1 MATAAPTPT
10 PNAPP
15 NPLEVLVPQTD
26 EGRQLLQAGGGNP
39 SSAAASRTIEEFS
52 QVVLSHLSKIYT
64 SITSGQALDK
74 AQTAKFLQEIQ
85 HDPDVPITG
94 LDKDVNGFNDFLL
107 YMSSP
112 SSSALATPE
121 RHDLGRPLSNYFIST
136 SHNTYLTGNQL
147 YSPSS
152 TDAYKNVLLRGCRC
166 LEIDVWDG
174 VSNPR
179 EHADADED
187 ESQASKWRSGLHSR
201 FSEGLDKLKAR
212 ARSGSSPNRGHHHSL
227 SSSSNKESAPTDE
240 RRAEP
245 RVLHGHTLTKEVTF
259 RAVCHAI
266 RETAFVATDLPV
278 IVSLEVHAGLEQ
290 QEIMVEIMKD
300 VWKGMLVD
308 IEKQQVEQAEQ
319 DIKHLPSPDELRRK
333 ILIKVKWTPDS
344 KTGESNNPVE
354 HGATNSSEE
363 ESTEGQQE
371 KRKKASKILQALSQL
386 GVYTRGYSFK
396 HFSQPEALIPTHV
409 FSLSEQKV
417 IDVHEENHSALFEH
431 NRNYLMR
438 IFPSGL
444 RVDSS
449 NVEPT
454 FLWRQGAQMVALNW
468 QSWDKGMMLNEGM
481 FAGEEGWVLKPE
493 GYHSTLSDDANAQQ
507 LIKRQT
513 LDLTIELIAG
523 QNLPLPTGDRHAS
536 GFHPYV
542 KCELHVDSKSERRAK
557 LDDKRDKN
565 DERYK
570 RRSST
575 VKGVDPDFSREPMRF
590 SNVSGVIEKL
600 SFVR

>member
-1 MATAAPTPT
+1 MATAAPA

-15 NPLEVLVPQTD
+15 NPPEVLVPQAD
-26 EGRQLLQAGGGNP
+26 ERRQSLQAGGGNP
-39 SSAAASRTIEEFS
+39 SSAAASHTIETFGP
-52 QVVLSHLSKIYT
+52 VVLSHLRKIYT
-64 SITSGQALDK
+64 SITSGQTLDK
-74 AQTAKFLQEIQ
+74 SQTAKFLQDIQ
-85 HDPDVPITG
+85 HDPELPITG
-94 LDKDVNGFNDFLL
+94 LDKDVNGFSDFLL

-152 TDAYKNVLLRGCRC
+152 TDAYRNVLLRGCRC

-174 VSNPR
+174 GSNPR
-179 EHADADED
+179 EHADVDED
-187 ESQASKWRSGLHSR
+187 ESQTSKWHSGLHSR
-201 FSEGLDKLKAR
+201 FSEGLGKLKAR
-212 ARSGSSPNRGHHHSL
+212 ARSP
-227 SSSSNKESAPTDE
+227 SSSSNKESAPAGE
-240 RRAEP
+240 GRAEP

-266 RETAFVATDLPV
+266 RETAFVATDLPI
-278 IVSLEVHAGLEQ
+278 IVSLEVHASLEQ

-344 KTGESNNPVE
+344 KTGESNNPVQ
-354 HGATNSSEE
+354 HIATNSSEE
-363 ESTEGQQE
+363 ESTEGQKE

-386 GVYTRGYSFK
+386 GVYTRGYSFR

-417 IDVHEENHSALFEH
+417 IDMHEENHDALFEH
-431 NRNYLMR
+431 NRYYLMR

-444 RVDSS
+444 RVNSS

-493 GYHSTLSDDANAQQ
+493 GYLGTLGDNVDAQQ
-507 LIKRQT
+507 PIKRQT
-513 LDLTIELIAG
+513 LDLTLELIAG
-523 QNLPLPTGDRHAS
+523 QNLPLPTGDRHTS

-542 KCELHVDSKSERRAK
+542 KCQLHVGSKSEREAK
-557 LDDKRDKN
+557 LDDKKDKN
-565 DERYK
+565 DDKYK

-575 VKGVDPDFSREPMRF
+575 AKGVDPDFSREPIRF
-590 SNVSGVIEKL
+590 SNVPGVIEKL

>member
-1 MATAAPTPT
+1 MATLASV
-10 PNAPP
+10 PNAPSS
-15 NPLEVLVPQTD
+15 PLEVSVPQAD
-26 EGRQLLQAGGGNP
+26 ERRQSLQAGGGNP
-39 SSAAASRTIEEFS
+39 SSAAASHTIETFS
-52 QVVLSHLSKIYT
+52 PVVLSHLSKIYT
-64 SITSGQALDK
+64 SITSGQTLDK
-74 AQTAKFLQEIQ
+74 AQTTRFLREIQ
-85 HDPDVPITG
+85 HDPEVPVTG
-94 LDKDVNGFNDFLL
+94 LGKDVNGLNDFLL

-112 SSSALATPE
+112 WSSALATPE

-174 VSNPR
+174 ESNPR
-179 EHADADED
+179 EHADVDED
-187 ESQASKWRSGLHSR
+187 GSQTSKRHSGLHSR

-212 ARSGSSPNRGHHHSL
+212 ARSGSSPNRGHRHSR
-227 SSSSNKESAPTDE
+227 SNSSNKESAPAGQ

-245 RVLHGHTLTKEVTF
+245 RVLHGYTLTKEVTF

-308 IEKQQVEQAEQ
+308 IEKQQGAQAEQ
-319 DIKHLPSPDELRRK
+319 DVKHLPSPDELRRK
-333 ILIKVKWTPDS
+333 ILIKVKWTPDP
-344 KTGESNNPVE
+344 KTGESNDPVE
-354 HGATNSSEE
+354 QVATNSSEE
-363 ESTEGQQE
+363 ESPGGQKE
-371 KRKKASKILQALSQL
+371 KKKKASKILQALSQL

-409 FSLSEQKV
+409 FSLSEQKA
-417 IDVHEENHSALFEH
+417 IDMHEENGDALFEH

-444 RVDSS
+444 RVNSS
-449 NVEPT
+449 NVDPT

-493 GYHSTLSDDANAQQ
+493 GYLGTLGDNIDAQQ
-507 LIKRQT
+507 PIKRQT

-523 QNLPLPTGDRHAS
+523 QNLPLPVGDRRVS

-542 KCELHVDSKSERRAK
+542 KCQLHVGSKSKRK
-557 LDDKRDKN
+557 DDKEKN

-575 VKGVDPDFSREPMRF
+575 GKGVDPDFSREPMRF